1 MDFCNCSEIMA
12 FVVFLFYYLLAA
24 FPELKE
30 ILPCLDRG
38 MVSERL
44 IYTGLSPG
52 QIISKLVFVA
62 SALSSKRK
70 DWLAWNRNNVL

>member
-1 MDFCNCSEIMA
+1 
-12 FVVFLFYYLLAA
+12 
-24 FPELKE
+24 
-30 ILPCLDRG
+30 

-62 SALSSKRK
+62 SALSSKGK